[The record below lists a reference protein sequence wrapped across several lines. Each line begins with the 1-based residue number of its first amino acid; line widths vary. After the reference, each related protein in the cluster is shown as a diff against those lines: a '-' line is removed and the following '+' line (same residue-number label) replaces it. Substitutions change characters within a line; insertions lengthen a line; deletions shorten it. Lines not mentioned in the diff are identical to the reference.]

1 MWAFLKFA
9 WRVISNL
16 LQILIVLY
24 VFSRLSVRFE
34 IIVVAILGLIYATI
48 RSIAFGIWY
57 MLINIVVGANNDF
70 IFIRKHIGDDV
81 TEREEE
87 ARIGHSKATQTFYKN
102 AIDGVT
108 LSIIS
113 LICLYLTVREYRALS
128 AKATSPRTAR
138 LKAPTLYS

>member
-1 MWAFLKFA
+1 MWAVFKFA

-24 VFSRLSVRFE
+24 VFSRLSARFE
-34 IIVVAILGLIYATI
+34 IIIVAILGLIYVTI
-48 RSIAFGIWY
+48 RGVAFGIWY
-57 MLINIVVGANNDF
+57 MLVNIAYGANNDF

-87 ARIGHSKATQTFYKN
+87 AKTAHGQATQTFYKN
-102 AIDGVT
+102 AIDGVA

-113 LICLYLTVREYRALS
+113 LICLYQLFVVL
-128 AKATSPRTAR
+128 
-138 LKAPTLYS
+138 